1 MSGFIQGDDRHQATL
16 FPEQLDD
23 YIAEDNSVRVI
34 DVFVD
39 DLDLS
44 GLGFKTH
51 SEKTGRPAYHPTI
64 LLKLY
69 VYGYLNR
76 VQSSR
81 RLEREAHR
89 NVELM
94 WLTGR
99 LAPDFKTIADFRK
112 NNGAAIRLVCRE
124 FIMLC
129 KKLNL
134 FAEAFVAIDGSK
146 FKAVNNRDRNF
157 TKAKMQRRLQQID
170 ESIERYLSQIASADR
185 QEAAVAT
192 GNTQRL
198 EDKITAL
205 KTEMARLKTL
215 EVQMLHA
222 PDQQISLTDPDARA
236 MATSGRGTGTVGY
249 NVQTAVD
256 ATHHLIVTHE
266 VTNVGHDRHQL
277 HHMAQ
282 QAKEAIGAETLAV
295 VADRGYF
302 TGEEILAC
310 EQSKITTYLP
320 KPQTSGS
327 TKKGLFS
334 KRDFIYHA
342 KENEYQ
348 CPAGERLIWRF
359 ETQEKGL
366 TLHKYWSSHCPNC
379 SLKSQ
384 CTTSQY
390 RRVTRWEHEAV
401 VEAAAARLDR
411 EPERMRT
418 RRATVEHPFGTL
430 KTWMGYTHF
439 QTKTLKHVSTE
450 MSLHVLAYNFKRV
463 LAILGVKPLLQA
475 IQASVMP
482 SYSQI

>member
-16 FPEQLDD
+16 FPERLDD
-23 YIAEDNSVRVI
+23 YLTEDNAVRVI
-34 DVFVD
+34 DVFID

-44 GLGFKTH
+44 GLGFKTY
-51 SEKTGRPAYHPTI
+51 SEKTGRPAYHPRT

-112 NNGAAIRLVCRE
+112 DNGAAIRLVCRE
-124 FIMLC
+124 FILLC

-134 FAEAFVAIDGSK
+134 FADAFVAIDGSK

-157 TKAKMQRRLQQID
+157 TKAKLQRRLQQID
-170 ESIERYLSQIASADR
+170 ESIDRYLSQIASADR
-185 QEAAVAT
+185 QEAAMAKEKT
-192 GNTQRL
+192 HRL

-205 KTEMARLKTL
+205 KTEMKRLKRL
-215 EVQMLHA
+215 EVQMIQT
-222 PDQQISLTDPDARA
+222 PDQQLSLTDPDARS
-236 MATSGRGTGTVGY
+236 MATSGRGTGMVGY

-256 ATHHLIVTHE
+256 AKHHLIVTHD
-266 VTNVGHDRHQL
+266 VTNEGHDRHQL
-277 HHMAQ
+277 HRMAQ
-282 QAKEAIGAETLAV
+282 QAKEAMGGETLAV

-302 TGEEILAC
+302 NGEELLAC
-310 EQSKITTYLP
+310 EQSQITTYLP

-334 KRDFIYHA
+334 KRDFMYHGDD
-342 KENEYQ
+342 NEYE

-366 TLHKYWSSHCPNC
+366 QLHKYWSSHCPNC
-379 SLKSQ
+379 AIKSQ
-384 CTTSQY
+384 CTTSTY

-401 VEAAAARLDR
+401 VEAAEARLDR

-418 RRATVEHPFGTL
+418 RRETVEHPFGTL
-430 KTWMGYTHF
+430 KCWMGSTHF
-439 QTKTLKHVSTE
+439 QMKTLKHVRTE

-463 LAILGVKPLLQA
+463 LAMLGVKPLLNA
-475 IQASVMP
+475 IQA
-482 SYSQI
+482 

>member
-16 FPEQLDD
+16 FPERLDD
-23 YIAEDNSVRVI
+23 YIAEDSSVRVI
-34 DVFVD
+34 DVFLD

-51 SEKTGRPAYHPTI
+51 SEKTGRPAYHAST
-64 LLKLY
+64 LLKIY

-89 NVELM
+89 NIELM

-99 LAPDFKTIADFRK
+99 LTPDFKTIADFRK
-112 NNGAAIRLVCRE
+112 NNGQAIRLVCRE

-134 FAEAFVAIDGSK
+134 FADAFVAIDGSK

-157 TKAKMQRRLQQID
+157 TKAKMQRRLQEID
-170 ESIERYLSQIASADR
+170 ASIERYLSQIASADR
-185 QEAAVAT
+185 QEAAVAMDK
-192 GNTQRL
+192 TQRL

-215 EVQMLHA
+215 EVQMRQA
-222 PDQQISLTDPDARA
+222 PDQQISLTDPDARS
-236 MATSGRGTGTVGY
+236 MTTRGTGMVGY

-256 ATHHLIVTHE
+256 VKHHLIVAHE
-266 VTNVGHDRHQL
+266 VTNEGHDRHQL

-282 QAKEAIGAETLAV
+282 QAKEAIGSETLAV

-302 TGEEILAC
+302 NGKEILAC
-310 EQSKITTYLP
+310 DQSKITTYLP

-342 KENEYQ
+342 DDDEYQ

-359 ETQEKGL
+359 ETEEKDL
-366 TLHKYWSSHCPNC
+366 TIHKYWSSHCPNC
-379 SLKSQ
+379 SIKSQ

-390 RRVTRWEHEAV
+390 RRVGRWEHEAV
-401 VEAAAARLDR
+401 LEAVEARLNR

-418 RRATVEHPFGTL
+418 RRETVEHPFGTL
-430 KTWMGYTHF
+430 KSWMGYTHF

-463 LAILGVKPLLQA
+463 LSILGVTPLLHA
-475 IQASVMP
+475 IQA
-482 SYSQI
+482 

>member
-1 MSGFIQGDDRHQATL
+1 MSGFIQGDDRHQTTL
-16 FPEQLDD
+16 FPERLDD
-23 YIAEDNSVRVI
+23 YLAEDNSVRVI

-89 NVELM
+89 NLELM

-134 FAEAFVAIDGSK
+134 FADAFVAIDGSK

-157 TKAKMQRRLQQID
+157 TKAKMQHRLQQID
-170 ESIERYLSQIASADR
+170 ASIARYLSQIDSADR

-192 GNTQRL
+192 DKAQRL

-205 KTEMARLKTL
+205 KTEMARLKKL
-215 EVQMLHA
+215 EVQMLQA
-222 PDQQISLTDPDARA
+222 PDQQLSLTDPDARS
-236 MATSGRGTGTVGY
+236 MKTRGAGIVGY

-256 ATHHLIVTHE
+256 AKHHLIVAHE
-266 VTNVGHDRHQL
+266 VINEGHDRHQL

-282 QAKEAIGAETLAV
+282 QAKEAIGSETLAV

-310 EQSKITTYLP
+310 DESKITTYLP

-334 KRDFIYHA
+334 KRDFTYKA
-342 KENEYQ
+342 EDDEYE

-366 TLHKYWSSHCPNC
+366 QLHKYWSSHCPNC
-379 SLKSQ
+379 SIKSQ

-401 VEAAAARLDR
+401 LEAAEARLDQ

-430 KTWMGYTHF
+430 KAWMGYTHF

-463 LAILGVKPLLQA
+463 LAILGVKPLLHA
-475 IQASVMP
+475 IQA
-482 SYSQI
+482 

>member
-1 MSGFIQGDDRHQATL
+1 MSGFIQGIDRLQATL
-16 FPEQLDD
+16 FPERLDE
-23 YIAEDNSVRVI
+23 YIAEDNAVRVI
-34 DVFVD
+34 DIFVD

-69 VYGYLNR
+69 IYGYLNR

-81 RLEREAHR
+81 RLECEAHR

-94 WLTGR
+94 WLTER
-99 LAPDFKTIADFRK
+99 LTPDFKTIADFRK
-112 NNGAAIRLVCRE
+112 NNGHAIRLVCRE
-124 FIMLC
+124 FILLC
-129 KKLNL
+129 KKLHL
-134 FAEAFVAIDGSK
+134 FADAFVAIDGSK
-146 FKAVNNRDRNF
+146 FKAVNNRDQNF
-157 TKAKMQRRLQQID
+157 TKAKMQRRLEQID
-170 ESIERYLSQIASADR
+170 ESIARYLRQIASADR
-185 QEAAVAT
+185 HEAAAAT
-192 GNTQRL
+192 AKTQRL

-205 KTEMARLKTL
+205 KTEMARLKKL
-215 EVQMLHA
+215 EVQMLQM
-222 PDQQISLTDPDARA
+222 PDHQISLTDPDARS
-236 MATSGRGTGTVGY
+236 MATSGRGTGMVGY

-256 ATHHLIVTHE
+256 AQHHLIVTHE

-282 QAKEAIGAETLAV
+282 QAKAAIGAETLEV

-302 TGEEILAC
+302 NGEELLAC
-310 EQSKITTYLP
+310 ERSKITTYLP

-334 KRDFIYHA
+334 KRDFMYHA
-342 KENEYQ
+342 GDDEYE
-348 CPAGERLIWRF
+348 CPVGERLIRRF

-379 SLKSQ
+379 SMKSQ
-384 CTTSQY
+384 CTTSPY

-401 VEAAAARLDR
+401 LEAAEARLDR
-411 EPERMRT
+411 EPERMRI
-418 RRATVEHPFGTL
+418 RRQTVEHPFGTL
-430 KTWMGYTHF
+430 KAWMGYTHF
-439 QTKTLKHVSTE
+439 QTKTLKRVRTE

-463 LAILGVKPLLQA
+463 LAILGVIPLLQA
-475 IQASVMP
+475 IQT
-482 SYSQI
+482 